1 MNQKHRA
8 CDFSYFLKKKNK
20 YHNYWIKVLA
30 CPWNAQVAV
39 QWVLDI
45 LSPRSPG
52 SMRPLSSPRRR
63 PHSLSTAETAEAGGS
78 YSTCHVYWNNTFQLK
93 IHRLKGKSGRGEK
106 DYQSTASEKTLWG
119 KPGREPG
126 SCPLGTLC
134 CGSDAPRWWGGQ
146 NEFSVLPPSQSCPFP
161 SIHRAVT
168 SRIISCLPGASHILS
183 VCGLI
188 TSIWWGQPVPGPS
201 LPKPFAL

>member
-1 MNQKHRA
+1 MNRKHRA

-20 YHNYWIKVLA
+20 YNNYWIKVLA

-63 PHSLSTAETAEAGGS
+63 PHSLSTAETAEARGS

-93 IHRLKGKSGRGEK
+93 IHRLKGKSGRGEEH
-106 DYQSTASEKTLWG
+106 YQSTASEKTLWG

-126 SCPLGTLC
+126 SAHWAL
-134 CGSDAPRWWGGQ
+134 SAVGQ
-146 NEFSVLPPSQSCPFP
+146 MLPDGEVDKTSFRCSLPPNPAPFHQSTELWPLE
-161 SIHRAVT
+161 S
-168 SRIISCLPGASHILS
+168 
-183 VCGLI
+183 
-188 TSIWWGQPVPGPS
+188 
-201 LPKPFAL
+201 